1 MPEPLSS
8 SVTDFDYENVRRYH
22 RSREGRYSFPNDK
35 IEQERENLKHMVIK
49 LLCGKLYYG
58 PMGDSPQLILDVGTG
73 TRIWAIE
80 SRSAP
85 TYFAASGRN
94 KDDGCAS

>member
-1 MPEPLSS
+1 
-8 SVTDFDYENVRRYH
+8 
-22 RSREGRYSFPNDK
+22 
-35 IEQERENLKHMVIK
+35 MVIK